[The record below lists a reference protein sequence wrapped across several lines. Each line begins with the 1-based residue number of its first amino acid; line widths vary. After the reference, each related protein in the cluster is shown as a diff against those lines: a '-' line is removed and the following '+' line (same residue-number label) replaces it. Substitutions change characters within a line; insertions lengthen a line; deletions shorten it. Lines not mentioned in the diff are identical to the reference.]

1 MKSKLLYFSV
11 IAISSILL
19 MSCSAGGEN
28 PGVEYA
34 PNMYH
39 SVPYEPLSQITD
51 KSSGMWVNSSSDNI
65 GEYYNSN
72 PNNPNG
78 MTMREPVKNTIPRR
92 SYTVND
98 MDSTENVYFLA
109 ERIHKDSLTLAAKI
123 LKNPFPENP
132 EILAQGKELYLSYCQ
147 HCHGKQ
153 GNADGKVAEQYPGVP
168 KYSSRAIKDVTG
180 GHIYHVITHGKGR
193 MWPHSS
199 QVSPEDRWKI
209 VRYVQKLQK
218 GES

>member
-1 MKSKLLYFSV
+1 MNKRVLQILSLVGIALY
-11 IAISSILL
+11 
-19 MSCSAGGEN
+19 MSGCKAGGEN
-28 PGVEYA
+28 QGTEYA

-39 SVPYEPLSQITD
+39 SVPYEPLTQITD
-51 KSSGMWVNSSSDNI
+51 KSSGMWVNSSDKQI

-92 SYTVND
+92 DYTVND
-98 MDSTENVYFLA
+98 MDSVENVYFLA
-109 ERIHKDSLTLAAKI
+109 ERMHKDSLQLAARA
-123 LKNPFPENP
+123 LKNPLPDSPEV
-132 EILAQGKELYLSYCQ
+132 LAEGKELYLSFCA

-153 GNADGKVAEQYPGVP
+153 GGADGKVAEQYPGVP
-168 KYSSRAIKDVTG
+168 KYTSRAVKNVSG

-193 MWPHSS
+193 MWPHGS
-199 QVSPEDRWKI
+199 QISPDDRWKI